1 MNHEAW
7 ENDMIDTFD
16 QRNQESTQNSQEKKR
31 VRILSKEDSAALVI
45 GLKRTLLALI
55 TIALFAASVA
65 AFIGVAYMGG
75 YAAVGMF
82 FAAILT
88 SIATFTML
96 FAQGV
101 APTSKESAGEKD
113 A

>member
-7 ENDMIDTFD
+7 ENDMIDTFG
-16 QRNQESTQNSQEKKR
+16 QRNQEPTQNSQKKR
-31 VRILSKEDSAALVI
+31 VRILSKEDSAALVT